1 MEMPSLAFR
10 RNPSFVSSLSGSR
23 GGGGGMRRIR
33 FSGKNLEV
41 ETQECILKAGSQQSE
56 A

>member
-10 RNPSFVSSLSGSR
+10 RNPSFVSSLSGSW
-23 GGGGGMRRIR
+23 GEGGMRRIR

-41 ETQECILKAGSQQSE
+41 ETQEGILKAGSQQSE